1 MEQFISKIPAQYS
14 IPMLSGILGLGLG
27 LLSAGGERP
36 RSEICAPE
44 REALELCNLDLS
56 AAAKICAGQ
65 IARAQDACVESQR
78 ALCDEKVS
86 TLSGA
91 RSALDCAICRAECVE

>member
-1 MEQFISKIPAQYS
+1 MGQFISKIPSQYS
-14 IPMLSGILGLGLG
+14 IPLISGFFGLCLG

-44 REALELCNLDLS
+44 QEALDACNSNLS
-56 AAAKICAGQ
+56 GAAKLCAGQ
-65 IARAQDACVESQR
+65 IARAQDVCVESQKK
-78 ALCDEKVS
+78 LCDERIR

-91 RSALDCAICRAECVE
+91 RSALDCVICRAECAE